1 MTIVNTEALNALAES
16 PQASGVPA
24 VLVDEEGAI
33 LYKFL
38 YAPEKQAFSKSAKFT
53 EVPVGGTARQP
64 QVYGYTTGTTLRLDN
79 LLLDTFC
86 DGRSGRELIE
96 GLGRLTNPDAET
108 LKPEL
113 IYFVY
118 GTFSFGPAYITDL
131 SWETEAWLNGEPA
144 VGRINITLIEVPGD
158 ATTATTTGT
167 TGTTAGTTASTTGL
181 TDRQKLEARQQADAW
196 LSANINRLRPDIQQ
210 RVRSRSFKFLTNDTG
225 TVQITDANNAILG
238 TVGTWD
244 GRQWSPNSQLL
255 RS

>member
-16 PQASGVPA
+16 PKTAGVPA
-24 VLVDEEGAI
+24 QLVDEKGAI

-96 GLGRLTNPDAET
+96 GLGRLTIPAAET
-108 LKPEL
+108 FKPPA

-118 GTFSFGPAYITDL
+118 GTFSYGPAYITDL

-144 VGRINITLIEVPGD
+144 IGRIGITFIEVPGSP
-158 ATTATTTGT
+158 TAA
-167 TGTTAGTTASTTGL
+167 TTAGTETPAAGTATPDL

-196 LSANINRLRPDIQQ
+196 LSANINRLKPDIQQ
-210 RVRSRSFKFLTNDTG
+210 RVRSRSFKFLTSDTG
-225 TVQITDANNAILG
+225 TVQITDNNNQVLG

-244 GRQWSPNSQLL
+244 GRQWAPNSELL

>member
-1 MTIVNTEALNALAES
+1 MTIVNTNVLNSLAES
-16 PQASGVPA
+16 PKTSGVPA
-24 VLVDEEGAI
+24 QLVGEDGKI
-33 LYKFL
+33 LYSFL

-53 EVPVGGTARQP
+53 EVPVGATARQP

-96 GLGRLTNPDAET
+96 GLGRLTLPAAET
-108 LKPEL
+108 LKPPL
-113 IYFVY
+113 VYFVY

-144 VGRINITLIEVPGD
+144 IGRISIALIEVPGSP
-158 ATTATTTGT
+158 TTATTTGT
-167 TGTTAGTTASTTGL
+167 TTPTSAGTIPDL

-210 RVRSRSFKFLTNDTG
+210 RVRSRSFKFLTSETG
-225 TVQITDANNAILG
+225 SVQITDSSGQVLG
-238 TVGTWD
+238 TIGTWD
-244 GRQWSPNSQLL
+244 GRQWAPNSQLL

>member
-16 PQASGVPA
+16 PQTSGVPA
-24 VLVDEEGAI
+24 QLVDDKGAI
-33 LYKFL
+33 LYRFL

-86 DGRSGRELIE
+86 DGKSGRDLIE
-96 GLGRLTNPDAET
+96 GLGRLTLPAADT
-108 LKPEL
+108 LKPPL

-118 GTFSFGPAYITDL
+118 GTFSFGPAYLTNLD
-131 SWETEAWLNGEPA
+131 WETEGWLNGEPA
-144 VGRINITLIEVPGD
+144 IGRISITLIEVPGSP
-158 ATTATTTGT
+158 TAA
-167 TGTTAGTTASTTGL
+167 TTAGTETPTTTAGPNPDL
-181 TDRQKLEARQQADAW
+181 TDRQKLEARQQADTW
-196 LSANINRLRPDIQQ
+196 LTANINRLRPDIQQ
-210 RVRSRSFKFLTNDTG
+210 RVRSRAFKFLTSDNG
-225 TVQITDANNAILG
+225 TVQITDANNAVLG

-244 GRQWSPNSQLL
+244 GRQWAPNSELL